1 MNYSFLIILIFPLF
15 TYAQSEGPG
24 CNPELRFYYDAAGNR
39 IQRKEICNQGPP
51 TARLEHQQ
59 VSLLVSPNPSAGR
72 FFISLSAPLTPA
84 TFTLYDHRGRLV
96 RSGSLPIEGIKINLS
111 DQPDGVY
118 ALRVVAGAE
127 VWSENLLKQ

>member
-1 MNYSFLIILIFPLF
+1 MKYITLLLFLLPLL
-15 TYAQSEGPG
+15 AQAQTGPGG

-59 VSLLVSPNPSAGR
+59 VSLLVSPNPSVGR
-72 FFISLSAPLTPA
+72 FFISLSAPMEAA

-118 ALRVVAGAE
+118 ALRVVAGADA
-127 VWSENLLKQ
+127 WSENLLKR